1 MSAVVGLDMS
11 VGMDWMCQYGWSGC
25 GCVSKMEC
33 MRQCGCGCVMY
44 RVDVGTSVWPEWM
57 CQYGWSGCGCQYGW
71 SGYFN
76 MDGFSVVDVC
86 KVGVDL
92 SVGMEWMPV
101 RIDCVVSRAG
111 V

>member
-1 MSAVVGLDMS
+1 MDDVDVS
-11 VGMDWMCQYGWSGC
+11 VKWSVCVNVDVDALCIEWMWVRQYGRRG
-25 GCVSKMEC
+25 
-33 MRQCGCGCVMY
+33 
-44 RVDVGTSVWPEWM
+44 